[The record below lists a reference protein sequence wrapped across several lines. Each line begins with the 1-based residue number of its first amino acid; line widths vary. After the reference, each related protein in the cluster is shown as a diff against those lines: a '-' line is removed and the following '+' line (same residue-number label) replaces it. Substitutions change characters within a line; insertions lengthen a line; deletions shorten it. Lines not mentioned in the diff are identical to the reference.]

1 MTSPVLIQVTERPR
15 QPAAFRMLFR
25 VDDTFRVDQR
35 DADAHLSSIV
45 LPDMR
50 VNRVTF
56 GGYATE
62 AACRRHLAALA
73 ACASSALPAV
83 WYVAVYNSP
92 WNVYQMFHI
101 LHSRLEIIW
110 QNLCLMC
117 LHHFL
122 HHTIHSVFTLVLSV

>member
-1 MTSPVLIQVTERPR
+1 LFISIERHHQPMTSPVLIQVTERPS

-92 WNVYQMFHI
+92 WH
-101 LHSRLEIIW
+101 
-110 QNLCLMC
+110 
-117 LHHFL
+117 
-122 HHTIHSVFTLVLSV
+122 VFNRTNQVFFER